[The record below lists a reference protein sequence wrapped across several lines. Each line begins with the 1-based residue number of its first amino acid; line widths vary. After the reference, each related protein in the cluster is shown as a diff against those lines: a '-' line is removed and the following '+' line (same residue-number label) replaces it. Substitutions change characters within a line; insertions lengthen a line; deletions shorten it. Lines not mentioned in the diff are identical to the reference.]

1 MGWSLIDFTA
11 DLTAPASEPSSTPA
25 LLLIL
30 SKQKIFRYFMHM
42 RAKTICGFYIRVEEG
57 SEVGAV
63 RFLSKSISD
72 HPIYSPPMGVHSS

>member
-11 DLTAPASEPSSTPA
+11 DLTGRTSEASSTPA

-42 RAKTICGFYIRVEEG
+42 RAKTICGF
-57 SEVGAV
+57 
-63 RFLSKSISD
+63 
-72 HPIYSPPMGVHSS
+72 

>member
-11 DLTAPASEPSSTPA
+11 DLTGRTSDASSTPA

-42 RAKTICGFYIRVEEG
+42 RAKTICGFALTAKSVHHGPICAG
-57 SEVGAV
+57 SYPT
-63 RFLSKSISD
+63 FD
-72 HPIYSPPMGVHSS
+72 P

>member
-11 DLTAPASEPSSTPA
+11 DLTGRGSDASSTPA

-42 RAKTICGFYIRVEEG
+42 RAKTICGFALIVK
-57 SEVGAV
+57 SFLHVWAV
-63 RFLSKSISD
+63 RL
-72 HPIYSPPMGVHSS
+72 